1 MMKRARELFSRLRA
15 RTVKRKTELELTT
28 SDNELTCREIVELV
42 TDYLEQALLPQTR
55 VQFEEHIAACE
66 GCTNYVEQV
75 RKTIDMLHRLAAEP
89 VLPATKQELLEVFRN
104 LKQG

>member
-1 MMKRARELFSRLRA
+1 MMKRARELLSRLMA

-28 SDNELTCREIVELV
+28 SDNELTCRDIVELV